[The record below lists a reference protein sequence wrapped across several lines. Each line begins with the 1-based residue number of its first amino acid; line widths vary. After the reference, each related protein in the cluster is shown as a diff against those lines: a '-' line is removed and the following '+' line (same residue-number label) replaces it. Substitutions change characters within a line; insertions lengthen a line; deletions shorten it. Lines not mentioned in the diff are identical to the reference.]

1 MNKQYDAGNGQNN
14 PTFLG
19 DDGKIF
25 VPALELELCEKKTTK
40 DDGDYD
46 PYLHRN
52 VEHPTSYEIMNT
64 KQFDHLFVCLITC
77 FLI

>member
-1 MNKQYDAGNGQNN
+1 MSKQYDVNNGQSN

-25 VPALELELCEKKTTK
+25 IPALELELSEKKQSK
-40 DDGDYD
+40 DEEDYD

-52 VEHPTSYEIMNT
+52 VEHPTTYA
-64 KQFDHLFVCLITC
+64 
-77 FLI
+77 